1 MTLDFCSRR
10 DLTARLE
17 AGWRLVPG
25 HEYRAGDYAILL
37 MLPEAGEVIEAMT
50 AAQIRTACA
59 SLYRYRSAPKPRG
72 MSARNQQRIR
82 AKLRLQEA

>member
-1 MTLDFCSRR
+1 MTLDFCTRR
-10 DLTARLE
+10 HLPAVLE

-25 HEYRAGDYAILL
+25 HEYRAGDWAILV
-37 MLPEAGEVIEAMT
+37 MLPETAEPMT
-50 AAQIRTACA
+50 EAQIRTACA

>member
-1 MTLDFCSRR
+1 MHLDFCTRKH
-10 DLTARLE
+10 LPAVLE

-25 HEYRAGDYAILL
+25 HECRAGDWAILV
-37 MLPEAGEVIEAMT
+37 MLPETAEPMT
-50 AAQIRTACA
+50 EAQIRTACA

>member
-1 MTLDFCSRR
+1 MQLDFCSRR

-37 MLPEAGEVIEAMT
+37 MLRHATSNA
-50 AAQIRTACA
+50 
-59 SLYRYRSAPKPRG
+59 SAP
-72 MSARNQQRIR
+72 S
-82 AKLRLQEA
+82 

>member
-1 MTLDFCSRR
+1 MRLDFCTRKH
-10 DLTARLE
+10 LPAVLA

-25 HEYRAGDYAILL
+25 HEYRAGDYAILI
-37 MLPEAGEVIEAMT
+37 MLPDSGEVIEAMT

-59 SLYRYRSAPKPRG
+59 SLYRYRTPPKPRG

-82 AKLRLQEA
+82 AKLRLIEA